1 MWYHILVCLESR
13 IPMGTAKSHG
23 LKPKIAFLTSNTVF
37 SDTLII
43 ILLGIYYTPINSTY
57 EIY

>member
-1 MWYHILVCLESR
+1 
-13 IPMGTAKSHG
+13 MGTAKSHG
-23 LKPKIAFLTSNTVF
+23 LKPQNCISYFKVF